1 MGCNILLLAVLL
13 AMLLMLLCLVMV
25 VSSRTLGVMAIPLNG
40 NDGEVDDD
48 TLLGEEGMPSLLLG
62 DSVEDRNLLRDIM
75 LGEASPEGGGGGG
88 VIIFLDK

>member
-40 NDGEVDDD
+40 KDAEVDDD
-48 TLLGEEGMPSLLLG
+48 TLLGDEGMPFLLLG